1 MFIGNNLQKNSI
13 KNMTLQKYSNRLAIG
28 IVCGS
33 LIGLN
38 TAFLVQANPLCSS
51 LIAQTSTTKG
61 QTLTPTI
68 LGNATYQIPDRG
80 SVTLTNGQYQGDQF
94 TVTLG
99 KAIAIG
105 DLNQDG
111 TDDAAVIL
119 AVETGGSGT
128 FMYLAAVTQSPT
140 DNLPS
145 NPDTYFLGDRVQ
157 IKSLK
162 INNGAIRIKMLK
174 AKPTDP
180 MCCPTNTVIEAY
192 QLNNTA
198 GTLSPITLTEKDKQQ
213 ILIEDIPSP
222 ALGDGDNVPTAPG
235 LGEIQIKF

>member
-1 MFIGNNLQKNSI
+1 MFIGNNLPKKSI

-28 IVCGS
+28 ILCGS

-38 TAFLVQANPLCSS
+38 TVFSVQANPLSS
-51 LIAQTSTTKG
+51 IIIAQTSTAKG
-61 QTLTPTI
+61 QTLTPQI
-68 LGNATYQIPDRG
+68 LANATYQIPDHG
-80 SVTLTNGQYQGDQF
+80 SVTLTNGQYQGDHF
-94 TVTLG
+94 SVTLG

-128 FMYLAAVTQSPT
+128 FMYLATLTQSPS
-140 DNLPS
+140 DKLPS

-157 IKSLK
+157 IKSLTIK
-162 INNGAIRIKMLK
+162 NGAIRVKMLK

-180 MCCPTNTVIEAY
+180 MCCPTDTVIEAY

-213 ILIEDIPSP
+213 ILIEDVPSP
-222 ALGDGDNVPTAPG
+222 TLGDGDNVPTAPG

>member
-1 MFIGNNLQKNSI
+1 MFIGNSPLKNFL
-13 KNMTLQKYSNRLAIG
+13 KNMTLQKYFNRFAIG
-28 IVCGS
+28 IICSS
-33 LIGLN
+33 LFGLN
-38 TAFLVQANPLCSS
+38 TVFSVQANPVSSS
-51 LIAQTSTTKG
+51 LIAQTSTAKR
-61 QTLTPTI
+61 QTLTPKI
-68 LGNATYQIPDRG
+68 LANATYQIPDRG

-94 TVTLG
+94 SVTLG

-128 FMYLAAVTQSPT
+128 FMYLPAVTQSPS
-140 DNLPS
+140 DKLPS

-157 IKSLK
+157 IKSLTIK
-162 INNGAIRIKMLK
+162 NGAIRVKMLK

-180 MCCPTNTVIEAY
+180 MCCPTDTIIQAY
-192 QLNNTA
+192 QLNSTA

-213 ILIEDIPSP
+213 ILIEDVPSP
-222 ALGDGDNVPTAPG
+222 ALGDGDNIPTAPG